1 MSNPNQNGMNFTQ
14 NTMQQLQQASQ
25 NLGAQLQQM
34 NVTPQQYLEQ
44 AMQNGSVSQE
54 RYNWARDMANKV
66 LGTNY

>member
-1 MSNPNQNGMNFTQ
+1 MNNPNQNGMNFTQ
-14 NTMQQLQQASQ
+14 NTMQQLQQESQ

>member
-1 MSNPNQNGMNFTQ
+1 MNNPNQNGMNFTQ

-25 NLGAQLQQM
+25 NLGAQLRQM